1 MDTDKKNPKEEP
13 FFAQFLED
21 QEVAKAQGGA
31 GGTSVLKD
39 SPQTLKYPSDGDEP
53 TITLKYPSDDDEVKF

>member
-1 MDTDKKNPKEEP
+1 MDSQKKNAWDQP

-31 GGTSVLKD
+31 DKATMNYPSDKD
-39 SPQTLKYPSDGDEP
+39 EEYQTMKYPSDGDEAGIELP
-53 TITLKYPSDDDEVKF
+53 

>member
-1 MDTDKKNPKEEP
+1 MSNQSQKEKP

-31 GGTSVLKD
+31 AETA
-39 SPQTLKYPSDGDEP
+39 KYPSDTDDM
-53 TITLKYPSDDDEVKF
+53 TMKYPSDTDEPRY

>member
-1 MDTDKKNPKEEP
+1 MATDKKNPKEEP

-31 GGTSVLKD
+31 GGTTLKYPSD
-39 SPQTLKYPSDGDEP
+39 KDEVTPTLKYPSDGDESP
-53 TITLKYPSDDDEVKF
+53 TTI